1 MCNQQKPSLNATVIN
16 MYLNGACVHKIS
28 KDLGIHLSRV
38 KGAIAHYHAEQDRN
52 KPVDFLNLNFADLE
66 VKMAAQI
73 LAGNPDFVDSQGN
86 YVFFKTGGSPTGR
99 QPSPPAKPKM
109 LPSEYYAIV
118 KAAVAQKQ
126 AETEALRE
134 INPQKYVEAM
144 PEYEDLMQLATLA
157 LNEISK
163 RYGSNSSKT

>member
-1 MCNQQKPSLNATVIN
+1 MCNSKPSLMQTIIN
-16 MYLNGACVHKIS
+16 MYERGECVHQIS
-28 KDLGIHLSRV
+28 KKLGVHLSRV
-38 KGAIAHYHAEQDRN
+38 KGAIAHYHAEQDRTR
-52 KPVDFLNLNFADLE
+52 PVDFLNLNFADLE
-66 VKMAAQI
+66 LKLAAQI

-86 YVFFKTGGSPTGR
+86 FVFFKTAGSPTGR
-99 QPSPPAKPKM
+99 QPAASPKPKM

-144 PEYEDLMQLATLA
+144 PEYEDLAQLVTLA
-157 LNEISK
+157 LKEMNK
-163 RYGSNSSKT
+163 RYGKNPSKT